1 VFGRCKIPTVQPN
14 VLFCTF
20 ADFYEITNVKLLTYR
35 AANPIFVF
43 SLFDYDYLL
52 INKN

>member
-1 VFGRCKIPTVQPN
+1 MLNF
-14 VLFCTF
+14 
-20 ADFYEITNVKLLTYR
+20 LTYR

-52 INKN
+52 VNKNYSNTFIGKIIHVLNVFFFYTKFK